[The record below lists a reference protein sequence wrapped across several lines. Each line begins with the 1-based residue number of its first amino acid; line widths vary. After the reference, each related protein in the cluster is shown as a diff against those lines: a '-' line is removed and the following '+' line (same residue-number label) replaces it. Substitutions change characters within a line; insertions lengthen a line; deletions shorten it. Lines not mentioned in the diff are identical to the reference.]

1 MNIKIDIFRI
11 LTLVFFLFSMWMMGE
26 ISQSNSEAK
35 KREAKLDSLENE
47 VIILQD
53 ALEARKEEVDLL
65 MQLNE
70 DDFDRVEDI
79 EKYQR
84 LFQD

>member
-1 MNIKIDIFRI
+1 
-11 LTLVFFLFSMWMMGE
+11 MWMMGE
-26 ISQSNSEAK
+26 VSQSNNESK

-47 VIILQD
+47 VTILQD

-65 MQLNE
+65 MQLNK

>member
-1 MNIKIDIFRI
+1 
-11 LTLVFFLFSMWMMGE
+11 MWMLGE
-26 ISQSNSEAK
+26 ISQISKDAK

-47 VIILQD
+47 VILLRD
-53 ALEARKEEVDLL
+53 ALEVRKEEVNLL

-70 DDFDRVEDI
+70 DDFDRIEDI

>member
-11 LTLVFFLFSMWMMGE
+11 LTLVFFLFSMWMMVE
-26 ISQSNSEAK
+26 TSQSNSESK

-47 VIILQD
+47 IILLQD
-53 ALEARKEEVDLL
+53 ALEVRKEEVNLL
-65 MQLNE
+65 MQLNK

>member
-11 LTLVFFLFSMWMMGE
+11 LTLVFFLFSMWMLGE
-26 ISQSNSEAK
+26 ISQGNNEAK
-35 KREAKLDSLENE
+35 NREAKLDSLENE
-47 VIILQD
+47 VILLQD
-53 ALEARKEEVDLL
+53 ALEVRKEEVNLL
-65 MQLNE
+65 MQLNK
-70 DDFDRVEDI
+70 DDFDRIEDI

>member
-1 MNIKIDIFRI
+1 MNIKIDIFRV
-11 LTLVFFLFSMWMMGE
+11 LTIVFFLFSMWAIGE
-26 ISQSNSEAK
+26 ISQTSRDLR

-84 LFQD
+84 LFQN

>member
-1 MNIKIDIFRI
+1 
-11 LTLVFFLFSMWMMGE
+11 MWAIGE
-26 ISQSNSEAK
+26 ISQTSRDLR

-84 LFQD
+84 LFQN